1 MDELLTLSDDK
12 RIKLDND
19 NNSVTLILLLN
30 WTESTLKWLQLNND
44 TIAFCWK
51 KKKQLKPA

>member
-30 WTESTLKWLQLNND
+30 WTESTLKWLELNND
-44 TIAFCWK
+44 TIWGWF
-51 KKKQLKPA
+51 